1 MNSKSVEPKLRFNNF
16 SDEWKLENLG
26 ALYTFK
32 NGINAAKEQYG
43 HGHKFINVLD
53 VLQDLPITEQ
63 TIIGLVDV
71 DDKTLIKNAVENGDL
86 LFQRSSETRE
96 EVGTSNVYL
105 GQEAVTFGGFV
116 IRGKPI
122 RQVNAVYMNYLLKSS
137 KARQEIVTKS
147 GGSTRYNV
155 GQATLFAVEI
165 FLSCNNDEQKKIA
178 DFLTA
183 VDSKISQLT
192 EKHRLLNEYKKGAMQ
207 QLFSQQLRF
216 KDKDGNAF
224 PEWEERPL
232 NVLASKCTEKNK
244 GRLVKDAL
252 TNSAKYGIIAQQDY
266 FDKDIANADNTDNY
280 YVVNI
285 DDFVYNPRISEHAP
299 VGPIGRNH
307 VKKGVMSPLY
317 SVFRFKNN
325 VNLDFIEY
333 FFKGSTWYR
342 YMYSIAN
349 FGARHDRM
357 NISSA
362 DLMALPCPYPC
373 LAEQQKIAQFLQ
385 AIDNKITAVAEQI
398 EQTKQFK
405 KGLLQ
410 QMFV

>member
-1 MNSKSVEPKLRFNNF
+1 MPVSSLPSLRFFDFTDKWSESDLQEVSAKNISYGIVQTGEYVDDGVPCIRVMDLTKEKINTNELIKTSVEISQSYKKTILEKDELMIALRGEIGLTKLVNSELEGCNLTRGVARVSPKLDIIDPRF
-16 SDEWKLENLG
+16 LE
-26 ALYTFK
+26 LYLNSESSRDIFDKRK
-32 NGINAAKEQYG
+32 NGSALKE
-43 HGHKFINVLD
+43 I
-53 VLQDLPITEQ
+53 PISELKKIPVRYPKLSEQ
-63 TIIGLVDV
+63 
-71 DDKTLIKNAVENGDL
+71 
-86 LFQRSSETRE
+86 Q
-96 EVGTSNVYL
+96 
-105 GQEAVTFGGFV
+105 
-116 IRGKPI
+116 
-122 RQVNAVYMNYLLKSS
+122 
-137 KARQEIVTKS
+137 
-147 GGSTRYNV
+147 
-155 GQATLFAVEI
+155 
-165 FLSCNNDEQKKIA
+165 KIA

-192 EKHRLLNEYKKGAMQ
+192 EKNRLLNEYKKGVMQ
-207 QLFSQQLRF
+207 QLFSQRLRF
-216 KDKDGNAF
+216 KDENGNAF

-252 TNSAKYGIIAQQDY
+252 TNSAKHGIIAQQDY

-285 DDFVYNPRISEHAP
+285 DDFVYNPRISEYAP

-342 YMYSIAN
+342 YMNSVAN

-362 DLMALPCPYPC
+362 DLMSLPCPYPC

-385 AIDNKITAVAEQI
+385 SIDNKIVAVAEQI

>member
-1 MNSKSVEPKLRFNNF
+1 MSQKYPILRFIEF
-16 SDEWKLENLG
+16 QSEGYESVRLSSQLLSYKLGGNYSNTNIPTGFPLIKMGNLG
-26 ALYTFK
+26 RSCM
-32 NGINAAKEQYG
+32 
-43 HGHKFINVLD
+43 NVD
-53 VLQDLPITEQ
+53 KVEYIPVSEIIDADDLM
-63 TIIGLVDV
+63 
-71 DDKTLIKNAVENGDL
+71 KHGDL
-86 LFQRSSETRE
+86 FFNTRNTLSL
-96 EVGTSNVYL
+96 VGKVAIWKCELPVAYFNSNLLRLEFRNNYY
-105 GQEAVTFGGFV
+105 F
-116 IRGKPI
+116 
-122 RQVNAVYMNYLLKSS
+122 NYLLNSPLQIKKFKSIAS
-137 KARQEIVTKS
+137 GTTSVAAIYTKDLLKLPLHIPKS
-147 GGSTRYNV
+147 
-155 GQATLFAVEI
+155 
-165 FLSCNNDEQKKIA
+165 DKEQQKIA
-178 DFLTA
+178 DFLTS

-192 EKHRLLNEYKKGAMQ
+192 EKHRLLNEYKKGVMQ
-207 QLFSQQLRF
+207 QLFSQRLRF

-342 YMYSIAN
+342 YMNSVAN

-385 AIDNKITAVAEQI
+385 ALDNKITAVAEQI